1 MTDFPPPAPSLDSMT
16 PPSSPPQAPAPGS
29 MPAAPTPPAAPDAPP
44 APGSPTDTVT
54 PGLPPP
60 PAPEPWP
67 PADSTVVV
75 AGVSKAFGSLVA
87 VSDVTFAVRPGV
99 TALLGPNGAGKSTLI
114 RLICGLT
121 PPSTGSVW
129 VAGGDPRTDSAARGR
144 LGLVPQQD
152 GVFEREKALD
162 VVTLAATLSG
172 LDDARYRA
180 AHALATVELDP
191 EMARPVGTFSKG
203 MRQRVK
209 IAQAIVHDPT
219 VVVLDEP
226 LNGLDPRQRRHMI
239 ELFQRLGDQGRT
251 VIVSSHVLEEVERF
265 GSHVVVVAKGRLAAQ
280 GNYHAIRALMDDQP
294 LRIRIRCTRA
304 REVAAF
310 LVADGCIVGCNI
322 VDDGELEVTTTD
334 ARTFRRRVAVACRAH
349 QSRLEEVVPLD
360 DDLESV
366 FRYLVGIGP

>member
-1 MTDFPPPAPSLDSMT
+1 MTDFPPPAPSPVPVA
-16 PPSSPPQAPAPGS
+16 PPS
-29 MPAAPTPPAAPDAPP
+29 APP
-44 APGSPTDTVT
+44 AT
-54 PGLPPP
+54 PSLGLPPP

-67 PADSTVVV
+67 PADATVVV

-121 PPSTGSVW
+121 PPNTGSVW
-129 VAGGDPRTDSAARGR
+129 VAGGDPRIDRAARGR

-162 VVTLAATLSG
+162 VVTLAASLSG
-172 LDDARYRA
+172 LDEARYRA
-180 AHALATVELDP
+180 AHALGTVELDP
-191 EMARPVGTFSKG
+191 DLKRPVGTFSKG

-251 VIVSSHVLEEVERF
+251 VLVSSHVLEEVERF

-280 GNYHAIRALMDDQP
+280 GDYHAIRALMDDQP
-294 LRIRIRCTRA
+294 LRIRIRCTGA
-304 REVAAF
+304 REVAAY
-310 LVADGCIVGCNI
+310 LVADGCIVGCTV
-322 VDDGELEVTTTD
+322 VDDNEIEVTTTD
-334 ARTFRRRVAVACRAH
+334 ARTFRRRVAVACRAN
-349 QSRLEEVVPLD
+349 QSRLEEVTPLD

-366 FRYLVGIGP
+366 FRYLVGMGP